1 MDDEGDEFGAWL
13 GRQLRRK
20 GMSQADLADELG
32 VTRAAVSAW
41 VTGRA
46 EPRPDKMRA
55 LAAVF
60 DVEPSAVFNME
71 EEPTPLS
78 ELAWYHRPAHA
89 DGGRELGNAAS
100 FAFEAS
106 LATLARETAQNSL
119 DEQVDPTQPVR
130 LRYVIHEI
138 SGERLIRFR
147 RALRWDALDDHYE
160 TASRLDNK
168 VGRALA
174 EALRTM
180 RESGRLLLIRV
191 DDYNAS
197 GLTGDDFE
205 DGRFAAVVRRQLDSR
220 KATESAGGSFGL
232 GKATLWATSRLGLV
246 LINSTLS
253 VPHQGRREHRVV
265 GRLELPWRRLQD
277 GTAYAGPA
285 WLGEPDPTIGDV
297 TRSWWADDQTVAEL
311 YLGREGT
318 DPGTSF
324 LIVGVDDAVLA
335 AGEPTTGDDPE
346 SDQSRRAVLRAIHEE
361 LRDRIASNFWAAM
374 VSGKRAPALLEA
386 SVTTLRD
393 GAVVVSE
400 ERVNPHTAEP
410 ARARALRAFYDGET
424 THEIVSPED
433 VLQTTVQLTVSPRKD
448 AIAGDR
454 APVLH
459 EAILLVTPSSSDE
472 AGRNRVACMRGNR
485 MVVTDRL
492 VGDSHGVNH
501 YTGILL
507 SGEATLTDTVDTR
520 AADAFLRAAEPPE
533 HDAWKKTGDLTT
545 TYARGAA
552 TNLTNFLR
560 GIAPAFQSL
569 TRAPETTIDDGPPLL
584 SELLRLDAPKAPSSP
599 QYPTVRRV
607 SGRVDEAGAW
617 DVEVEIK
624 LPKTDVPWVVSPVL
638 KFVTRSGPDLTAQ
651 WHHLEPALNCV
662 LTEDGSLRCGS
673 GAVAVFRGISEVA
686 SHPVNAH
693 LTVASVELNRAKERV
708 RT

>member
-1 MDDEGDEFGAWL
+1 MDDDGDEFGAWL

-60 DVEPSAVFNME
+60 EVEPSAVFNME

-89 DGGRELGNAAS
+89 DGGRELGNPAA

-119 DEQVDPTQPVR
+119 DEQVDGTQPVR

-147 RALRWDALDDHYE
+147 RALRWDTLDDHYE
-160 TASRLDNK
+160 TASRSDNK

-174 EALRTM
+174 EALRGM
-180 RESGRLLLIRV
+180 RESGRLLLLRV

-220 KATESAGGSFGL
+220 KVTESAGGSFGL

-253 VPHQGRREHRVV
+253 VPHQGRRERRVV
-265 GRLELPWRRLQD
+265 GRLELPWRRLHD

-285 WLGEPDPTIGDV
+285 WLGEPDPTMGDV
-297 TRSWWADDQTVAEL
+297 TRSWWADEQTVTEL
-311 YLGREGT
+311 YLDREGA

-324 LIVGVDDAVLA
+324 LIVGVDDAILSTS
-335 AGEPTTGDDPE
+335 EPTNGEDPE

-393 GAVVVSE
+393 GAVVVAE
-400 ERVNPHTAEP
+400 ERVNPHVAEP
-410 ARARALRAFYDGET
+410 ARARALKAFYDGET
-424 THEIVSPED
+424 SHEIGSPED
-433 VLQTTVQLTVSPRKD
+433 VAQTTVQLTVSARKD
-448 AIAGDR
+448 AVAGDR
-454 APVLH
+454 NPLPH
-459 EAILLVTPSSSDE
+459 EAILLVTPSSAEE
-472 AGRNRVACMRGNR
+472 AGRDRVACMRGNR

-492 VGDSHGVNH
+492 IGDSRGINH
-501 YTGILL
+501 YTGVLL
-507 SGEATLTDTVDTR
+507 SGEATLADTVDAR
-520 AADAFLRAAEPPE
+520 AADAFLRTAEPPE

-552 TNLTNFLR
+552 TNLASFLR
-560 GIAPAFQSL
+560 GITPAFQSL
-569 TRAPETTIDDGPPLL
+569 TRAQELPAEDGPPLL
-584 SELLRLDAPKAPSSP
+584 NELLRLDTPKAPSSP
-599 QYPTVRRV
+599 QYPTVKRV
-607 SGRVDEAGAW
+607 SGGVDGGGAW
-617 DVEVEIK
+617 NIEVEIK
-624 LPKTDVPWVVSPVL
+624 LPKSDTPWIVSPVL
-638 KFVTRSGPDLTAQ
+638 KFVTRSGPDLTAD
-651 WHHLEPALNCV
+651 WHQLEPALNCV
-662 LTEDGSLRCGS
+662 LTEDGDLRCGN
-673 GAVAVFRGISEVA
+673 GAIAVFRGISEVT

-693 LTVASVELNRAKERV
+693 LTVATVELNRAKERA
-708 RT
+708 RA